1 MVQGCN
7 AGTHLPV
14 SPTSQILKVHSEYR
28 GFSHSGLYGH
38 RYGNY
43 PGAYFRD
50 VIVMRF
56 CLRLIR
62 LDFAAYDHWGSLGR
76 ETEGPK
82 LTDPRALLMDCR
94 LGIYHQANVKTALKM

>member
-1 MVQGCN
+1 MGFRILVYM
-7 AGTHLPV
+7 GTDMETTQEL
-14 SPTSQILKVHSEYR
+14 I
-28 GFSHSGLYGH
+28 
-38 RYGNY
+38 
-43 PGAYFRD
+43 FRD

-76 ETEGPK
+76 EAEGPK